1 MKKET
6 MNNYSSDNSSDNSR
20 LALYTIMT
28 ITAFIMLSAAQVYC
42 MDIPATNPKLGV
54 EGNTVTMQMDITGGT
69 VAKEVKILFK
79 GQNIASFTEF
89 SEIQSY
95 YEWYVNSET
104 GKTTVAKMYQEGWRL
119 VHIIP
124 FNSTGAKQFFLVFE
138 R

>member
-1 MKKET
+1 MKKEI
-6 MNNYSSDNSSDNSR
+6 MNNDNSR
-20 LALYTIMT
+20 LALYIIMAV
-28 ITAFIMLSAAQVYC
+28 IAMIMISAAQVYC
-42 MDIPATNPKLGV
+42 MDIPANNPKLGV
-54 EGNTVTMQMDITGGT
+54 EGNTVTMQMDITGGS

>member
-1 MKKET
+1 MKKEIR
-6 MNNYSSDNSSDNSR
+6 NNENR
-20 LALYTIMT
+20 LALYIITTIM
-28 ITAFIMLSAAQVYC
+28 AFIMISAAQVYC

-54 EGNTVTMQMDITGGT
+54 EGNTVTMQMDITGGS

-124 FNSTGAKQFFLVFE
+124 YNSTGAKQFFLVFE